1 MSRGNPTLNRQTLQ
15 HVTPISHLVG
25 EEGRQSEEMIE
36 GISLRAVVLFLH
48 LIEAIPQAKFYQTCK
63 YL

>member
-15 HVTPISHLVG
+15 HVTHISHLVG

-36 GISLRAVVLFLH
+36 SISLRAVVLFH